1 MLFPFLSGLESLS
14 ASYSGLKLPNSNG
27 GVGDGGV
34 SKFLVAVLIT
44 GNCIGG
50 GEFVWT
56 LIGTLGGDKGLIEML
71 LIVLRL
77 RMNSLSIT
85 SLSSPFSE
93 FVLSGSGVDGKS
105 L

>member
-1 MLFPFLSGLESLS
+1 MDTLFFPFLSGLESLS

-50 GEFVWT
+50 GEFV
-56 LIGTLGGDKGLIEML
+56 
-71 LIVLRL
+71 
-77 RMNSLSIT
+77 
-85 SLSSPFSE
+85 
-93 FVLSGSGVDGKS
+93 
-105 L
+105 

>member
-1 MLFPFLSGLESLS
+1 MFHELGIIISGVVLIDTLLFPFLSGLESLS

-50 GEFVWT
+50 GEF
-56 LIGTLGGDKGLIEML
+56 D
-71 LIVLRL
+71 
-77 RMNSLSIT
+77 
-85 SLSSPFSE
+85 
-93 FVLSGSGVDGKS
+93 
-105 L
+105 

>member
-1 MLFPFLSGLESLS
+1 MFHELGIIISGVVLIDTLLFPFLSGLESLS

-50 GEFVWT
+50 GEFVFT
-56 LIGTLGGDKGLIEML
+56 SESD
-71 LIVLRL
+71 
-77 RMNSLSIT
+77 SSSSSSSI
-85 SLSSPFSE
+85 SSP
-93 FVLSGSGVDGKS
+93 DKS
-105 L
+105 LIKSPVLDSGASSFG